1 MIAVRLDHLPEDPDM
16 RALRLLGVFIA
27 TFGLTACLNST
38 TLVKVK
44 PDGSGTV
51 EQTTLMNVAALKGMM
66 GGNQGGQMN
75 GPMMNK
81 ADLERTAA
89 RMGEGV
95 KLVSMEPVKG
105 ENNFEGVKAIFSF
118 EDINK
123 IQVSQGPS
131 MSGGTSGGAGS
142 GAAGGIA
149 RPSAPTSDDPVRFK
163 LTRTGATSILSINF
177 IDKPGAGKPDHVPSV
192 PPGDM
197 PDLSNPMIM
206 NMIKT
211 MFNGFKINIGLEVMG
226 SIVKTNA
233 EYVAGP
239 RITLLEMDVAALLAD
254 EAKFKALQ
262 GKIGPDASLSEV
274 KPYLKDIKGIK
285 VDGPSITVEF
295 R

>member
-1 MIAVRLDHLPEDPDM
+1 MRL
-16 RALRLLGVFIA
+16 LRLLVVLIA
-27 TFGLTACLNST
+27 TTGLTACLNST

-51 EQTTLMNVAALKGMM
+51 EQTTLMNTAALKGMM
-66 GGNQGGQMN
+66 GGPGQMN

-81 ADLERTAA
+81 EELERTAA

-95 KLVSMEPVKG
+95 RLVSTEPVKG
-105 ENNFEGVKAIFSF
+105 ETGFEGVKAIFAF
-118 EDINK
+118 DDINK

-131 MSGGTSGGAGS
+131 MGGGTGART
-142 GAAGGIA
+142 AEPTANDPVKFTLTRNGGI
-149 RPSAPTSDDPVRFK
+149 ST
-163 LTRTGATSILSINF
+163 LSINF
-177 IDKPGAGKPDHVPSV
+177 VDRPAAGIKPTDKPDAGDL
-192 PPGDM
+192 

-211 MFNGFKINIGLEVMG
+211 MFQGFKINIGLEVVG
-226 SIVKTNA
+226 AIVKTNA

-239 RITLLEMDVAALLAD
+239 HITLLELDMASILAD

-262 GKIGPDASLSEV
+262 GKLGPDASLSEV

-285 VDGPSITVEF
+285 IDGPSITVQF

>member
-1 MIAVRLDHLPEDPDM
+1 M

-51 EQTTLMNVAALKGMM
+51 EQTTLMNMAALKGMM
-66 GGNQGGQMN
+66 GANQPGQMN

-95 KLVSMEPVKG
+95 RLVSMEPVKG
-105 ENNFEGVKAIFSF
+105 ENNFEGVKAIFAF
-118 EDINK
+118 DDINK

-131 MSGGTSGGAGS
+131 MSGGTGGGARS
-142 GAAGGIA
+142 
-149 RPSAPTSDDPVRFK
+149 SQPTSDDPVRFK
-163 LTRTGATSILSINF
+163 LTRSGGTSTLSINF
-177 IDKPGAGKPDHVPSV
+177 IDKPGGGAKPDVPSA

-211 MFNGFKINIGLEVMG
+211 MFNGFKINIGLEVAG

-239 RITLLEMDVAALLAD
+239 RITLLEMDVTALLAD

>member
-1 MIAVRLDHLPEDPDM
+1 MRL
-16 RALRLLGVFIA
+16 LRLLVVLIA
-27 TFGLTACLNST
+27 TTGLTACLNST

-51 EQTTLMNVAALKGMM
+51 EQTTLMNTAALKGMM
-66 GGNQGGQMN
+66 GGQSVQGQMN

-81 ADLERTAA
+81 EELERTAA

-95 KLVSMEPVKG
+95 RLLSTEPVKG
-105 ENNFEGVKAIFSF
+105 EPGFEGVKAIFSF

-131 MSGGTSGGAGS
+131 MNGGTGARS
-142 GAAGGIA
+142 
-149 RPSAPTSDDPVRFK
+149 SEPTSDDPVKFK
-163 LTRTGATSILSINF
+163 LTRNGATSTLSINF
-177 IDKPGAGKPDHVPSV
+177 VDRPGAGAKPTDKPT
-192 PPGDM
+192 PDAGDM

-211 MFNGFKINIGLEVMG
+211 MFQGFKINIGLEIVG
-226 SIVKTNA
+226 AIVKTNA
-233 EYVAGP
+233 EYVSGP
-239 RITLLEMDVAALLAD
+239 HITLLELDMASILAD

-262 GKIGPDASLSEV
+262 GKLGPDASLSEV

-285 VDGPSITVEF
+285 IDGPSITVQF

>member
-1 MIAVRLDHLPEDPDM
+1 M
-16 RALRLLGVFIA
+16 RAFRFLAVLIA
-27 TFGLTACLNST
+27 ATSVTACLNST

-44 PDGSGTV
+44 PDGTGTV
-51 EQTTLMNVAALKGMM
+51 EQTTLVNMAALKGMM
-66 GGNQGGQMN
+66 GGNTGGPN

-81 ADLERTAA
+81 ADLERTAQ

-95 KLVSMEPVKG
+95 RLVSMEPIKG

-118 EDINK
+118 DDINK

-131 MSGGTSGGAGS
+131 MSGGTGGARS
-142 GAAGGIA
+142 
-149 RPSAPTSDDPVRFK
+149 SAPTSEDPVRFK
-163 LTRTGATSILSINF
+163 LTRNGATSTLSINF
-177 IDKPGAGKPDHVPSV
+177 IDKAPTGKIDTTPS
-192 PPGDM
+192 PQPNEM

-211 MFNGFKINIGLEVMG
+211 MFNGFKINIGLEVAC

-233 EYVAGP
+233 EYVSGP